1 MDSHLIFP
9 FLGQKI
15 NQILYSSLISIQN
28 KWQFWGFHRRLICA
42 IFHVVLIF
50 SVKSQISAMFLSNFT
65 IEVSCISQTIQ
76 NISLKFSNFLLAT
89 SVEKCYN
96 NHSQKRNAE
105 FVLLRTARTATL
117 PESMHQEEEFDMI
130 TLKAEK
136 RNPNVKAKKLRREG
150 YVTGILSGK
159 EMKEPVALQFDAA
172 EAAKFIKANKEGTQI
187 YLDIEGEKV
196 DALVKNID
204 YNPIE
209 KQLMALD
216 FQALVAGEKVSTT
229 VAVKLEHTELVQ
241 GIVEQEMEEI
251 HYKADPANLLDTIVI
266 DFNGYPADVRDIHVK
281 DLPIPEGKQVH
292 FITPEDAVVVH
303 IGEYEAAPEEDEDAE
318 GAETE
323 AK

>member
-1 MDSHLIFP
+1 MDSRLIFP

-28 KWQFWGFHRRLICA
+28 KWQFWGFHRHLICA

-266 DFNGYPADVRDIHVK
+266 DFNGYPADIRDIHVK

>member
-1 MDSHLIFP
+1 MDSRLIFR

-42 IFHVVLIF
+42 IFYVVLIF

-303 IGEYEAAPEEDEDAE
+303 IGEYEATPEEDEDAE

>member
-1 MDSHLIFP
+1 MDSRLIFP

-96 NHSQKRNAE
+96 NHSQKRNAD

-303 IGEYEAAPEEDEDAE
+303 IGEYEATPEEDEDAE

>member
-1 MDSHLIFP
+1 
-9 FLGQKI
+9 
-15 NQILYSSLISIQN
+15 
-28 KWQFWGFHRRLICA
+28 
-42 IFHVVLIF
+42 
-50 SVKSQISAMFLSNFT
+50 
-65 IEVSCISQTIQ
+65 
-76 NISLKFSNFLLAT
+76 
-89 SVEKCYN
+89 
-96 NHSQKRNAE
+96 
-105 FVLLRTARTATL
+105 
-117 PESMHQEEEFDMI
+117 MI

-159 EMKEPVALQFDAA
+159 EMKEPVALQFDGA

-303 IGEYEAAPEEDEDAE
+303 IGEYDVKWFLRGEKAQYEKMDIDASDGSSGLQSYRRSGVCAE
-318 GAETE
+318 RPADRHCYGYGARS
-323 AK
+323 AYAGK

>member
-1 MDSHLIFP
+1 
-9 FLGQKI
+9 
-15 NQILYSSLISIQN
+15 
-28 KWQFWGFHRRLICA
+28 
-42 IFHVVLIF
+42 
-50 SVKSQISAMFLSNFT
+50 
-65 IEVSCISQTIQ
+65 
-76 NISLKFSNFLLAT
+76 
-89 SVEKCYN
+89 
-96 NHSQKRNAE
+96 
-105 FVLLRTARTATL
+105 
-117 PESMHQEEEFDMI
+117 MI

-281 DLPIPEGKQVH
+281 DLPISEGKQVH

-303 IGEYEAAPEEDEDAE
+303 IGEYEATPEEDEDAE

>member
-1 MDSHLIFP
+1 
-9 FLGQKI
+9 
-15 NQILYSSLISIQN
+15 
-28 KWQFWGFHRRLICA
+28 
-42 IFHVVLIF
+42 
-50 SVKSQISAMFLSNFT
+50 MFLSNFT

-136 RNPNVKAKKLRREG
+136 RKPNVKAKKLRREG

-266 DFNGYPADVRDIHVK
+266 NFNGYPADVRDIHVK

>member
-1 MDSHLIFP
+1 MDSRLIFP

-89 SVEKCYN
+89 SLEKCYN
-96 NHSQKRNAE
+96 NPSQKRNAE

-303 IGEYEAAPEEDEDAE
+303 IGEYEATPEEDEDAE

>member
-1 MDSHLIFP
+1 
-9 FLGQKI
+9 
-15 NQILYSSLISIQN
+15 
-28 KWQFWGFHRRLICA
+28 
-42 IFHVVLIF
+42 
-50 SVKSQISAMFLSNFT
+50 MFLSNFT

-89 SVEKCYN
+89 SIEKCYN

-159 EMKEPVALQFDAA
+159 EMKEPVALQFNGA
-172 EAAKFIKANKEGTQI
+172 EAAKFIKANKEGTQV

-229 VAVKLEHTELVQ
+229 VAVKLEHTDMVQ

-281 DLPIPEGKQVH
+281 DLPIPEGKHVH

-318 GAETE
+318 AETE
-323 AK
+323 A

>member
-1 MDSHLIFP
+1 MDSRLIFP

-209 KQLMALD
+209 KHLMALD

>member
-1 MDSHLIFP
+1 MDSRLIFP

-42 IFHVVLIF
+42 IFHVILIF

-136 RNPNVKAKKLRREG
+136 RNPNVKATKLRREG

-241 GIVEQEMEEI
+241 GIVEQEIEEI

>member
-1 MDSHLIFP
+1 MDSRLIFP
-9 FLGQKI
+9 FLSQKI

-28 KWQFWGFHRRLICA
+28 KWQFGGFHRRLICV

>member
-1 MDSHLIFP
+1 MDSRLIFP

-136 RNPNVKAKKLRREG
+136 RKPNVKAKKLRREG

-303 IGEYEAAPEEDEDAE
+303 IGEYEATPEEDEDAE